1 MNEIAVWF
9 KVNAISFL
17 VNAAFAVAVFVGG
30 WLAIKMMRKVL
41 EASLS
46 KTKLSGIMQTFIV
59 NVLDKAAWAFV
70 IIMALER
77 LGVNVGPLIA
87 GLGVT
92 GFIIGFAFQDSM
104 SNFAAGIMIAL
115 NRPFNVGDFVSVA
128 GQDGT
133 VKELNMMAT
142 TLATPDN
149 KKLVIPNKVV
159 WGTTIVNFNALG
171 TRRVD
176 MKVGVAYG
184 TDLAKA
190 KDTALDALKSVEGI
204 LASPAPMAEV
214 SSLDDSAVT
223 ISLRVWVKGS
233 DYWKVYY
240 KSLPA
245 VVSAYEA
252 AGISIP
258 FPQVDVHMIPP
269 PEQA

>member
-1 MNEIAVWF
+1 MDAVKIWI
-9 KVNAISFL
+9 KTNAVALL
-17 VNAAFAVAVFVGG
+17 VNVAIAAAVVLVG
-30 WLAIKMMRKVL
+30 WIVIKMMRKLL
-41 EASLS
+41 EAALS
-46 KTKLSGIMQTFIV
+46 KTKLSGIMQTFTI
-59 NVLDKAAWAFV
+59 NVLEKLAWAFV

-92 GFIIGFAFQDSM
+92 GFIVGFAFQDSM
-104 SNFAAGIMIAL
+104 SNFAAGMMIAL

-149 KKLVIPNKVV
+149 KKLVIPNKLV

-171 TRRVD
+171 TRRVE

-190 KDTALDALKSVEGI
+190 KAVALDAVKGLKGV
-204 LASPAPMAEV
+204 LAAPAPMAEV
-214 SSLDDSAVT
+214 TSLDDSAVMLS
-223 ISLRVWVKGS
+223 IRAWVKGA
-233 DYWKVYY
+233 DYWSVYFAA
-240 KSLPA
+240 LPA
-245 VVSAYEA
+245 IVSAYEKS
-252 AGISIP
+252 GITIP
-258 FPQVDVHMIPP
+258 FPQLDVHM
-269 PEQA
+269 AGA